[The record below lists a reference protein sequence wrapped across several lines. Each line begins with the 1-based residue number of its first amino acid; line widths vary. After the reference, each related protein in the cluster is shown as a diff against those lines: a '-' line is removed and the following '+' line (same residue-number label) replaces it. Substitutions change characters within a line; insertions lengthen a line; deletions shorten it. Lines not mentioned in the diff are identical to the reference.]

1 MKLTLT
7 RTPQGWEW
15 SDGTST
21 RGLFTSPEACVEDW
35 RRLHPAVDPP
45 RRWPGGV
52 LDITGTA
59 DEQADYEP

>member
-7 RTPQGWEW
+7 STPEGGWEW

-21 RGLFTSPEACVEDW
+21 RGLFDSPEACIEDW
-35 RRLHPAVDPP
+35 RRLNPDADPP

-52 LDITGTA
+52 LDITA